1 MNKSKS
7 PYSLF
12 SNYRFMLSGMWN
24 YDKSLIGYG
33 IAEVIFGVLMPLG
46 AVIVPSVV
54 IGLLEDK
61 AGIDVFIRNIIILF
75 AIYGVIAAIQA
86 FLTSR
91 NRNQYIDI
99 RMMLFSHRL
108 FSKCMGMDYQ
118 LYENEGVREDK
129 EKALRSTYTNQQG
142 IEGIMHHNVKLLTN
156 LLGMIAYAAII
167 GVINPVILL
176 LLVVI
181 SLVQILVYNRA
192 KIYEH
197 SKKDEMSKL
206 NVTQKYLQEQAFDLK
221 AGKDIRMYQLNRLI
235 DRVYDKTNRS
245 LRNIKMKIQGA
256 YYANDV
262 VEVILKFVRDAVC
275 YGYLIYLLM
284 NGLKVSYFVLY
295 IGIVGGLATW
305 VMKITEEVSKIS
317 RDLLMISDFREF
329 IDMKDKFQHKGGK
342 EITEEDTAIDIVFD
356 HVSYRYKGASDYV
369 LRDVSFHMK
378 KGDTFA
384 LVGINGA
391 GKTTLVKLMCGFYQ
405 PTEGRILINGVDMKE
420 LNIEGYFKKIAVVF
434 QDSNT
439 LSFTIGENISGEET
453 KYINKEKLNKALE
466 LSGLK
471 SKIDKLEKGTDT
483 YLNKDMD
490 DSGIQLSGGEL
501 QKLMLAKALYKEARL
516 LLLDEPTAA
525 LDAIAESELY
535 EKYQGLLKGK
545 TSLFI
550 SHRLASTRFCNH
562 ILFLENGR
570 IAEEGNHD
578 ILMNQKGKYAEMFNV
593 QSQYYKEDEYET
605 EENLV

>member
-12 SNYRFMLSGMWN
+12 NNYRFMLSGMWN

-75 AIYGVIAAIQA
+75 AIYGVVAAIQA

-118 LYENEGVREDK
+118 LYENESVREEK
-129 EKALRSTYTNQQG
+129 EKALRGTYTNQQG

-181 SLVQILVYNRA
+181 SLVQMLVYNRA
-192 KIYEH
+192 KSYEH

-221 AGKDIRMYQLNRLI
+221 AGKDIRLYQLNRLI

-245 LRNIKMKIQGA
+245 LKNIKTKIQGA

-305 VMKITEEVSKIS
+305 VMKITEEISKIS

-329 IDMKDKFQHKGGK
+329 IDIKDEFRHKGGK
-342 EITEEDTAIDIVFD
+342 EITEEDTAFDIVFD

-434 QDSNT
+434 QDSNP

-578 ILMNQKGKYAEMFNV
+578 SLMEQKGKYAEMFNV
-593 QSQYYKEDEYET
+593 QSQYYKEEEYET
-605 EENLV
+605 EENLS

>member
-342 EITEEDTAIDIVFD
+342 EITEEDTAFDIVFD

-384 LVGINGA
+384 VVGINGA

>member
-33 IAEVIFGVLMPLG
+33 ITEVIFGVLMPLG

-75 AIYGVIAAIQA
+75 AIYGVVAAIQA

-118 LYENEGVREDK
+118 LYENESVREDK

-206 NVTQKYLQEQAFDLK
+206 NITQKYLQEQAFDLK
-221 AGKDIRMYQLNRLI
+221 AGKDIRLYQLNRLI

-305 VMKITEEVSKIS
+305 VMKITEDVSKIS
-317 RDLLMISDFREF
+317 RDLLLISDFREF
-329 IDMKDKFQHKGGK
+329 IDMKDEFRHKGGT
-342 EITEEDTAIDIVFD
+342 EITEEDTAFDIVFD
-356 HVSYRYKGASDYV
+356 HVSFRYRGASDYV
-369 LRDVSFHMK
+369 LKDVSFHMK
-378 KGDTFA
+378 KGDSFA

-405 PTEGRILINGVDMKE
+405 PTEGRIFINGVDMKA
-420 LNIEGYFKKIAVVF
+420 LNIEDYFKKIAVVF

-471 SKIDKLEKGTDT
+471 FKIDKLEKGTDT

-490 DSGIQLSGGEL
+490 DSGIQLSGGEV

-593 QSQYYKEDEYET
+593 QSQYYKEEEYET
-605 EENLV
+605 EENLA

>member
-75 AIYGVIAAIQA
+75 AIYGVVAAIQA

-118 LYENEGVREDK
+118 LYENESVREDK

-206 NVTQKYLQEQAFDLK
+206 NITQKYLQEQAFDLK
-221 AGKDIRMYQLNRLI
+221 AGKDIRLYQLNRLI

-305 VMKITEEVSKIS
+305 VMKITEDVSKIS
-317 RDLLMISDFREF
+317 RDLLLISDFREF
-329 IDMKDKFQHKGGK
+329 IDMKDEFRHKGGT
-342 EITEEDTAIDIVFD
+342 EITEEDTAFDIVFD
-356 HVSYRYKGASDYV
+356 HVSFRYRGASDYV
-369 LRDVSFHMK
+369 LKDVSFHMK
-378 KGDTFA
+378 KGDSFA

-405 PTEGRILINGVDMKE
+405 PTEGRIFINGVDMKA
-420 LNIEGYFKKIAVVF
+420 LNIEDYFKKIAVVF

-490 DSGIQLSGGEL
+490 DSGIQLSGGEV

-593 QSQYYKEDEYET
+593 QSQYYKEEEYET
-605 EENLV
+605 EENLA

>member
-1 MNKSKS
+1 MIKSKS

-33 IAEVIFGVLMPLG
+33 ITEVIFGVLMPLG

-75 AIYGVIAAIQA
+75 AIYGVVAAIQA

-118 LYENEGVREDK
+118 LYENESVREDK

-206 NVTQKYLQEQAFDLK
+206 NITQKYLQEQAFDLK
-221 AGKDIRMYQLNRLI
+221 AGKDIRLYQLNRLI

-305 VMKITEEVSKIS
+305 VMKITEDVSKIS
-317 RDLLMISDFREF
+317 RDLLLISDFREF
-329 IDMKDKFQHKGGK
+329 IDMKDKFRHKGGT
-342 EITEEDTAIDIVFD
+342 EITEEDTAFDIVFD
-356 HVSYRYKGASDYV
+356 HVSFRYRGASDYV
-369 LRDVSFHMK
+369 LKDVSFHMK
-378 KGDTFA
+378 KGDSFA

-405 PTEGRILINGVDMKE
+405 PTEGRILINGVDMKA
-420 LNIEGYFKKIAVVF
+420 LNIEDYFKKIAVVF

-490 DSGIQLSGGEL
+490 DSGIQLSGGEV

-593 QSQYYKEDEYET
+593 QSQYYKEEEYET
-605 EENLV
+605 EENLA

>member
-329 IDMKDKFQHKGGK
+329 IDMKDEFQHKGGK
-342 EITEEDTAIDIVFD
+342 EITEEDTAFDIVFD

>member
-33 IAEVIFGVLMPLG
+33 ITEVIFGVLMPLG

-75 AIYGVIAAIQA
+75 AIYGVVAAIQA

-118 LYENEGVREDK
+118 LYENESVREDK

-206 NVTQKYLQEQAFDLK
+206 NITQKYLQEQAFDLK
-221 AGKDIRMYQLNRLI
+221 AGKDIRLYQLNRLI

-305 VMKITEEVSKIS
+305 VMKITEDVSKIS
-317 RDLLMISDFREF
+317 RDLLLISDFREF
-329 IDMKDKFQHKGGK
+329 IDMKDEFRHKGGT
-342 EITEEDTAIDIVFD
+342 EITEEDTAFDIVFD
-356 HVSYRYKGASDYV
+356 HVSFRYRGASDYV
-369 LRDVSFHMK
+369 LKDVSFHMK
-378 KGDTFA
+378 KGDSFA

-405 PTEGRILINGVDMKE
+405 PTEGRIFINGVDMKA
-420 LNIEGYFKKIAVVF
+420 LNIEDYFKKIAVVF

-490 DSGIQLSGGEL
+490 DSGIQLSGGEV

-593 QSQYYKEDEYET
+593 QSQYYKEEEYET
-605 EENLV
+605 EENLA